1 MDADDQCW
9 LCADPELGL
18 TSLQSAA
25 ETWSVR
31 GAPSFRGGDND
42 VSFSLSTASGLVLC
56 HDEDG
61 AVSLRAP
68 ADAASPADRWEAV
81 MDGELSPGVAKEQG
95 LFPQFD
101 GAADA
106 E

>member
-1 MDADDQCW
+1 MN
-9 LCADPELGL
+9 DP
-18 TSLQSAA
+18 A
-25 ETWSVR
+25 R
-31 GAPSFRGGDND
+31 P
-42 VSFSLSTASGLVLC
+42 
-56 HDEDG
+56 EDPG
-61 AVSLRAP
+61 R

-81 MDGELSPGVAKEQG
+81 MDGELSLGVAKEQG